1 MIKWLAI
8 GFTSLIAVQA
18 FAEECLYRP
27 PATMDL
33 PYQEGAY
40 LPVYFSHYQFN
51 LPSKPEA
58 LLSGD
63 GFIASYPERGYI
75 GQQPVDVKP
84 WREGVAHGNL
94 PVGIADA
101 YRALYGASST
111 DKLNNQALAEVM
123 FQRSLLKLDCKAHVT
138 FYRVGGA
145 VDVIWQE
152 RQSADGFHTIWVLG
166 DKSAELIT
174 MRRPNEDV
182 LQVIASI
189 KPRR

>member
-1 MIKWLAI
+1 MIKWLMI
-8 GFTSLIAVQA
+8 GFTSLMATQA
-18 FAEECLYRP
+18 SAEECLYKS
-27 PATMDL
+27 PAVIDL

-40 LPVYFSHYQFN
+40 IPVYFSNYQFN

-75 GQQPVDVKP
+75 GQQSVGVNP
-84 WREGVAHGNL
+84 WRERTAHGNL
-94 PVGIADA
+94 PTGVADA
-101 YRALYGASST
+101 YRVLYGASST
-111 DKLNNQALAEVM
+111 ERLNQEALAEVL

-152 RQSADGFHTIWVLG
+152 KTTGDGFHTLWVLG
-166 DKSAELIT
+166 SDKAEIIT
-174 MRRPNEDV
+174 MRRPKEDV
-182 LQVIASI
+182 LQVITSI